1 MEPAGQPLGAPGR
14 RRRRLIW
21 VAVIAAVV
29 AAAAVATALIVLPR
43 SSTPAAVAASTSTS
57 STSGAPR
64 QTTTAPSSAAPSAAT
79 TETTAASDAPAGTP
93 TAAGG
98 HTAGHTAPATVPG
111 APTQLTWT
119 QDPGKDMPH
128 WSAPASDGGS
138 AITGYRVTLLD
149 LNLNQSR
156 TETWRPGDVGVR
168 HWGCLSNG
176 FPEDQ
181 DHYFTYDVAA
191 INAVGVGP
199 AVTSPQIIGQRC

>member
-1 MEPAGQPLGAPGR
+1 MEPAAQPHGAPDR

-21 VAVIAAVV
+21 I
-29 AAAAVATALIVLPR
+29 AAAAVAVVAAIVAALVYLPR
-43 SSTPAAVAASTSTS
+43 SGAPAAVAASSTTNPPS
-57 STSGAPR
+57 AT
-64 QTTTAPSSAAPSAAT
+64 TTTAEPSATESTRSTAA
-79 TETTAASDAPAGTP
+79 TETTAASDAPAGSS
-93 TAAGG
+93 
-98 HTAGHTAPATVPG
+98 TAPAGRPATQESAPATAPG
-111 APTQLTWT
+111 PPTQLTWS
-119 QDPGKDMPH
+119 QDAGKDMPH

-149 LNLNQSR
+149 LNFNESR
-156 TETWRPGDVGVR
+156 TETWRPQDVGVR

-191 INAVGVGP
+191 INAAGVGP